1 MSAKLCTRAVFLLL
15 ASRVRANTEK
25 TIFQAP
31 QPPSSSVADLA
42 SLCLPVLLPEQP
54 SLRTQL
60 SLRPIGDELAD
71 RRTSSSW
78 YLLHQLNAGR
88 RYEAR
93 VCWAA
98 NVCAQTPSG
107 GPRAMLPMLHRT
119 AAHFGHRANVRF
131 TQQPSEFWLDALTI
145 SEAFESAT
153 LIADLA
159 TFAEHQ
165 HETTCPELPGLNER
179 QSALLLRVR
188 AAANFYSA
196 NRTLMLDPPA
206 VVVDVILDPYLANA
220 LPRSLAATAAFVVAA
235 ALGAWFLSGMIWQ
248 KLRLAAHVGSSK
260 PHFD

>member
-98 NVCAQTPSG
+98 N
-107 GPRAMLPMLHRT
+107 
-119 AAHFGHRANVRF
+119 
-131 TQQPSEFWLDALTI
+131 QPSEFWLDALTI